1 MYITTIM
8 DIILPLARIMQCG
21 HCTTC
26 PYTSWGDFREYSCV
40 YQASDPQVHWHFVL
54 FIMCND
60 THTCC
65 IADKVNISNYIH
77 ACAIVNLME

>member
-26 PYTSWGDFREYSCV
+26 PYTSWGDFREYSCTLAFCSLHYV
-40 YQASDPQVHWHFVL
+40 IQ
-54 FIMCND
+54 CND

-65 IADKVNISNYIH
+65 IVNISNYIH